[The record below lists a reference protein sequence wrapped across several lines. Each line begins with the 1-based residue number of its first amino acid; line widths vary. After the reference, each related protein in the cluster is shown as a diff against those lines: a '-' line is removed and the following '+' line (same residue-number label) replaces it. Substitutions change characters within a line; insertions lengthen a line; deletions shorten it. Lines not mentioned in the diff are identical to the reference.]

1 MSEWAITPDG
11 ELLLDNRNGFVYVLE
26 SNEDGVITFEIRNRD
41 WLKNG

>member
-26 SNEDGVITFEIRNRD
+26 SNEDGVITFVIKDRR
-41 WLKNG
+41 WLD